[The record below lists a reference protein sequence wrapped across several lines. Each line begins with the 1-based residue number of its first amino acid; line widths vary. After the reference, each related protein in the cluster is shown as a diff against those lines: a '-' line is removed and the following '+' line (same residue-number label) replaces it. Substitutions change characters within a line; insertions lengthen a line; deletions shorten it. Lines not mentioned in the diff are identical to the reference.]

1 MYFRE
6 HMYAFQFDINAGMK
20 LLKHRARELSSTSAA
35 EVTIAKQF
43 SQLLVFICIVSRD
56 VSHVAKASNMLG
68 QGAHSPPSFHPE
80 APGPPQSS

>member
-43 SQLLVFICIVSRD
+43 SQLLVFICI
-56 VSHVAKASNMLG
+56 
-68 QGAHSPPSFHPE
+68 
-80 APGPPQSS
+80 PQSSVREFQSFYVVRNTKYCLSV